1 MTWIWI
7 WIHFFHCGS
16 GSASNIF
23 KFVEP
28 VLILLLFRYK
38 QVVERFTTM
47 ELINQAGFCQQF
59 EKELRDG
66 VEGNQ
71 PTGVFP
77 RNEEGD
83 ARYEGLTR
91 QCNHRLSID
100 FHNYS
105 NVWLNVFNKSAPPQ
119 KKKIGNCFEKYLFNV
134 PGS

>member
-1 MTWIWI
+1 LLKKSENLIEILIT

-16 GSASNIF
+16 GSASNLF

-105 NVWLNVFNKSAPPQ
+105 NV
-119 KKKIGNCFEKYLFNV
+119 
-134 PGS
+134 